1 MQNPSS
7 KNATLRV
14 NTEPISLEDMHDLTD
29 VFMNAL
35 HVSFSGRA
43 IDGRALAGS
52 LLSAA
57 LGVLRDIGVDD
68 PKSSACASYVDLVR
82 NRSSRLR
89 YRQPSNFLIAAV
101 MATNRAGSI
110 FSKSIRTLR
119 FLSLKASFPFCPA
132 IPSTD

>member
-14 NTEPISLEDMHDLTD
+14 NTGPISLEEMHDLTD

-57 LGVLRDIGVDD
+57 LGVLRDIGVED
-68 PKSSACASYVDLVR
+68 PKLNLQTFR
-82 NRSSRLR
+82 H
-89 YRQPSNFLIAAV
+89 LID
-101 MATNRAGSI
+101 
-110 FSKSIRTLR
+110 RT
-119 FLSLKASFPFCPA
+119 
-132 IPSTD
+132 TVN